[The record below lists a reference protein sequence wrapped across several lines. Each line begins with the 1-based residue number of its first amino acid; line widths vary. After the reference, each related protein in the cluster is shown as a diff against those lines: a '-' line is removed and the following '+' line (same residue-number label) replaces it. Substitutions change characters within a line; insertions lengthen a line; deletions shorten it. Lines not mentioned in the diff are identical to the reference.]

1 MRDFEQS
8 VVVITTDIS
17 TCLRSISP
25 SQVQGALEA
34 IDGAQR
40 LYVAGVGRSGFAMR
54 AFAMRLMHLGR
65 RVHFVGDVTTPGI
78 GEGDLLI
85 IGSGSGST
93 ESLQVMARKAKSLG
107 AEVVLITIDASSP
120 IAAVARHLI
129 RIPAPSPKAADISGQ
144 VDSVQ
149 PMGSLF
155 EQCLLLLSDIIILL
169 LMDRQRISPEEMF
182 ARHANLE

>member
-1 MRDFEQS
+1 MKDFEQS
-8 VVVITTDIS
+8 VVAITTEIS
-17 TCLRSISP
+17 NCLRSISP
-25 SQVQGALEA
+25 TQVQGTVDA

-65 RVHFVGDVTTPGI
+65 QVHFVGDVTTPGI
-78 GEGDLLI
+78 EEGDLLVV
-85 IGSGSGST
+85 GSGSGST
-93 ESLQVMARKAKSLG
+93 ESLQVMVRKAKDLR

-120 IAAVARHLI
+120 IAAVAGHLI
-129 RIPAPSPKAADISGQ
+129 RIPAPSPKAADTSGQ

-169 LMDRQRISPEEMF
+169 LMDRQHVSPEEMF
-182 ARHANLE
+182 ARHTNLE